1 LWTWDSPCFL
11 PSRREDLGGL
21 KLQGSGGALEG
32 GGKKR
37 VRCKRCGG
45 WGHFE
50 KTCKEAEPPSE
61 EDEESDA
68 ESVQET
74 PTKR

>member
-1 LWTWDSPCFL
+1 M
-11 PSRREDLGGL
+11 
-21 KLQGSGGALEG
+21 
-32 GGKKR
+32 
-37 VRCKRCGG
+37 RCKRCGG